1 MEGMRGFAA
10 LIVFFVHFHAL
21 FERFLAPVS
30 PVRTASAFAAAI
42 GHIGVD
48 IFFVLSGFLIYGI
61 LIERRPTFRSFIWR
75 RLQRLYP
82 TFLAVFGLYLG
93 IQLVA
98 PDFAWKL
105 PQSAGELVWYLT
117 ANVLMLPGIID
128 MRPMITVAW
137 SLSYELFFYTFIG
150 LVVSTLFLRLWRPWW
165 RVVVFATLAVALIV
179 FTGTRMSMFLA
190 GVLLWEMTT
199 GLRTW
204 RHPLPI
210 LEIPVCILFVYTLL
224 VIGTK
229 GSAEQTPG
237 MSIVTFPSLGLPLLF
252 VSAFGLTLYS
262 LYHDGLLHDVFS
274 WDYIRWLGNMSYSFY
289 LIHGLALHALRLVL
303 SPILKVE
310 LSGIAYISL
319 AFLGLVFSA
328 LVSTVLFLTI
338 EKPWSLTKQRQPSSK
353 EPRESAKT
361 VEV

>member
-1 MEGMRGFAA
+1 MERK
-10 LIVFFVHFHAL
+10 
-21 FERFLAPVS
+21 
-30 PVRTASAFAAAI
+30 
-42 GHIGVD
+42 
-48 IFFVLSGFLIYGI
+48 
-61 LIERRPTFRSFIWR
+61 PTFRSFLWR

-93 IQLVA
+93 IQLIA

-105 PQSAGELVWYLT
+105 PQSPALLVWYLA
-117 ANVLMLPGIID
+117 ANLLMLPGIID

-150 LVVSTLFLRLWRPWW
+150 FFVRTFSLPQWRPW
-165 RVVVFATLAVALIV
+165 RRIVVFATLAVILIV
-179 FTGTRMSMFLA
+179 FTGTRMAMFVA

-199 GLRTW
+199 GIRAW
-204 RHPLPI
+204 RHPLPV
-210 LEIPVCILFVYTLL
+210 LEIPVCILFLYTLL

-229 GSAEQTPG
+229 GSAEKTAG

-262 LYHDGLLHDVFS
+262 LYHEGILHSLFS

-289 LIHGLALHALRLVL
+289 LIHGLALHALRLAL
-303 SPILKVE
+303 SPIIKSGP
-310 LSGIAYISL
+310 LSGIAYICL
-319 AFLGLVFSA
+319 AVLGIAFSA
-328 LVSTVLFLTI
+328 FISAVLFLNI
-338 EKPWSLTKQRQPSSK
+338 EKPWSLTKQRHASSK
-353 EPRESAKT
+353 EPRETVKA